1 MKNIPI
7 MKNLLPFIWVVL
19 SLSLI
24 ISCEEEKGFVENDNP
39 GTLFRPI
46 QFTNSATAASDTFGL
61 TMGFSWKPIANASYI
76 LEISQDSFKFV
87 TMLKSFTADNSLINA
102 SSNSVTLSVRGLL
115 GLTRYS
121 ARIKSVSKDPSYKDS
136 GFNPITF
143 VTQTENIFT
152 NLTNG
157 IVTSSIDTVRL
168 KWDSKMD
175 VSKIVQ
181 SLAGVNT
188 DIILTGA
195 DKLAG
200 IKTFVGLSNN
210 STYTYQIYRQ
220 NTILRGTA
228 TAAIAYRTI
237 SFLTSYP
244 GITISPVR
252 VNKGAKANK
261 PADPIPVDPQ
271 YVFVNWYKEAACTNV
286 FNFTSEV
293 ITNDITVYAKIVHI

>member
-1 MKNIPI
+1 
-7 MKNLLPFIWVVL
+7 
-19 SLSLI
+19 
-24 ISCEEEKGFVENDNP
+24 
-39 GTLFRPI
+39 
-46 QFTNSATAASDTFGL
+46 
-61 TMGFSWKPIANASYI
+61 
-76 LEISQDSFKFV
+76 V
-87 TMLKSFTADNSLINA
+87 T
-102 SSNSVTLSVRGLL
+102 
-115 GLTRYS
+115 
-121 ARIKSVSKDPSYKDS
+121 P
-136 GFNPITF
+136 
-143 VTQTENIFT
+143 TENIFT

-157 IVTSSIDTVRL
+157 IVTSSIDTVLL

-181 SLAGVNT
+181 SISGVST

-220 NTILRGTA
+220 NIILRGTA

-244 GITISPVR
+244 GITISPVK

-261 PADPIPVDPQ
+261 PADPIPADPQ